1 MSEIIIK
8 YINEQLLAGSEAP
21 PLNVEDDLLENGLID
36 SMGMMS
42 LIGFIEDHFGVK
54 IPPQEMTIENFKTV
68 KAINMYLDRQ
78 KTDG

>member
-8 YINEQLLAGSEAP
+8 YINEHLLVGNDDP
-21 PLNVEDDLLENGLID
+21 PLNADDDLLENGLID

-42 LIGFIEDHFGVK
+42 LIGFIEGHFGVK

-68 KAINMYLDRQ
+68 RAISRYLERQ
-78 KTDG
+78 NSLG